1 MFVLPVALL
10 DDPCSRQAAISFN
23 VLTLTSV
30 DPASVI
36 TPFDDSRICIGG
48 FPGTFTFPVFTL
60 AVSDLFR
67 EVGSSKSCTSSFR
80 IFHIKIRTEQ

>member
-1 MFVLPVALL
+1 MFVLPVARLS
-10 DDPCSRQAAISFN
+10 DPCSRQEAISFS

-48 FPGTFTFPVFTL
+48 FPGIVTFPLCPL
-60 AVSDLFR
+60 AVSDLLIA
-67 EVGSSKSCTSSFR
+67 VGSSKSRTSSFR
-80 IFHIKIRTEQ
+80 IFYTKL